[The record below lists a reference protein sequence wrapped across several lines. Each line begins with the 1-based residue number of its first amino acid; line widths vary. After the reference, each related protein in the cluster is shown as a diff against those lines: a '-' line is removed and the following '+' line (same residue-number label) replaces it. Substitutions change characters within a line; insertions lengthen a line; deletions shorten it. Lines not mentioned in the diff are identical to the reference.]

1 MKLSPYLYFNGNCA
15 EAMTFYAELLGGK
28 LEIMTYA
35 QMPSDPDMPPL
46 SEADKTKVANSELV
60 KDGKPLFYASDTLPM
75 FCDEGGFQPMQGF
88 QVSIGVDS
96 VAEGE
101 RIFNALSEGGQ
112 VQMPFAETFWAKGF
126 GIVTDRFGTPWMVNA
141 ELQDD

>member
-15 EAMTFYAELLGGK
+15 EAMRFYAELLGG
-28 LEIMTYA
+28 EAQIMTYA

-46 SEADKTKVANSELV
+46 SEADKTKVAHSQLLRNGEC
-60 KDGKPLFYASDTLPM
+60 LFSASDSLPM
-75 FCDEGGFQPMQGF
+75 FCDEGGFKPMQGF
-88 QVSIGVDS
+88 QVAIDVDT

-101 RIFNALSEGGQ
+101 RIFKALAAGGQ

-141 ELQDD
+141 ELCGD